1 MEKTDISSM
10 DMEELQN
17 YMELLGEK
25 PFRARQVYQW
35 IHEKLADRF
44 EQMSSLPPRFG
55 KRWMNSASFPE

>member
-25 PFRARQVYQW
+25 PFRARQVYQ
-35 IHEKLADRF
+35 
-44 EQMSSLPPRFG
+44 
-55 KRWMNSASFPE
+55 